1 MIGGLAELVE
11 GTFLLRRQV
20 SKNWLHWFESN
31 THRQSQC
38 LYSLMVELRAYT
50 SAYGARLAH
59 GLGSIPSAGT
69 SISML
74 YLCNKLVDKFV
85 CCAIIHSCVEKS
97 ACRSESCLKTT
108 NKKSCWQTFWFCY
121 NRCCWV
127 DSDSTICSLKNSI
140 EFCAPFVYR
149 LGRWVFNP
157 VRGVRFPYGVPYKNT
172 LHAM

>member
-1 MIGGLAELVE
+1 
-11 GTFLLRRQV
+11 
-20 SKNWLHWFESN
+20 
-31 THRQSQC
+31 
-38 LYSLMVELRAYT
+38 MVELRAYT

-108 NKKSCWQTFWFCY
+108 NKKV
-121 NRCCWV
+121 V
-127 DSDSTICSLKNSI
+127 DKPSDSAIIDVVELI
-140 EFCAPFVYR
+140 VIQ
-149 LGRWVFNP
+149 
-157 VRGVRFPYGVPYKNT
+157 RFA
-172 LHAM
+172 L